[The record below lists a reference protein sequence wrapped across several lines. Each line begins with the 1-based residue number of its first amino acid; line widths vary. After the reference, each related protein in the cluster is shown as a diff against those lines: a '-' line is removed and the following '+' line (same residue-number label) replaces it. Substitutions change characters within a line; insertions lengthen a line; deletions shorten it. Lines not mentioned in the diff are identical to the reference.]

1 VTRGR
6 PPLPMEVK
14 RRRGRTADT
23 DSGGR
28 PIPVLG
34 EVVTLPMAEGVPDL
48 PAELGPAGADLWK
61 QMWARAITWVSP
73 DSDMAAVVEACLIAD
88 DLAVARRRYRATSDP
103 KDAGALATLGKRF
116 DAALSVLGF
125 NPTARA
131 RLGVAEVKR
140 VSALQSLLERRQQ
153 QGS

>member
-1 VTRGR
+1 MTRGR

-48 PAELGPAGADLWK
+48 PADIGQAGAELWK
-61 QMWARAITWVSP
+61 RIWAQGITWISP
-73 DSDMAAVVEACLIAD
+73 DSDMPAVVEACQIAD
-88 DLAVARRRYRATSDP
+88 DLTVARRRYRATSDP

-116 DAALSVLGF
+116 DGALSVLGF

-140 VSALQSLLERRQQ
+140 VSALDKLLERRRNA
-153 QGS
+153 